1 MIDPTIISAII
12 YANCITLL
20 SIGFTLTYMTSRIPN
35 FAQGTLAMVGACISL
50 MTCINGYN
58 PYWFMPVASIIVGAF
73 CFVIYK
79 VVLSVLKARGATEIS
94 LTISTLAIEMLLY
107 SLINIIIDILQRT
120 MKVYLQSFSLRFFDF
135 SIFNLP
141 GVLLI
146 STICSVSLIIFL
158 NFILTKSKFGIAMR
172 AAVENPF
179 LAEVLGV
186 DVDMISAI
194 SWLLTGCLSGF
205 SGALLP
211 LWFHVNT
218 AQGITLLITIF
229 AASVLG
235 GFSSI
240 QGAIMGG
247 YLVGFSE
254 IFLTYIFTKIL
265 GSWVTSY
272 RPLFPLAIMIMML
285 LVCPTGVS
293 ALSKEIRNVLSR
305 VRRREK

>member
-50 MTCINGYN
+50 MACINGYN

-73 CFVIYK
+73 CFAIYK

-107 SLINIIIDILQRT
+107 SLINIIIDVLQKT

-135 SIFNLP
+135 SIFDLP

-205 SGALLP
+205 SGSLLP

-240 QGAIMGG
+240 QGAIIGG

-254 IFLTYIFTKIL
+254 IFLTYIFTRIL

-272 RPLFPLAIMIMML
+272 RPLFPLAIMIVML